1 MTPML
6 PGHHSP
12 ITAFAPSVQHHSL
25 KWATRG
31 NSFVAPAVLR
41 TQSLHVLQ
49 AQSPLSIIG
58 GAAAKIAAANTDTL
72 STAALTTMFLL
83 ALQYC
88 AQPPLTRRFLN
99 GRANKKGITM
109 VEGEI
114 MLFVYSIY
122 GLTTWSIIFNSL
134 LFYHVPI
141 KRDCQDGS
149 FCCFL
154 LELR

>member
-31 NSFVAPAVLR
+31 NSFVAPAVLP

-49 AQSPLSIIG
+49 AESPLSIIG
-58 GAAAKIAAANTDTL
+58 GAAAKITAANTDTL

-88 AQPPLTRRFLN
+88 AQPPLTRRFLD

-114 MLFVYSIY
+114 MLFVQLFNNMVIY
-122 GLTTWSIIFNSL
+122 FQFTVILSCA
-134 LFYHVPI
+134 YQ
-141 KRDCQDGS
+141 KRLS
-149 FCCFL
+149 RWVFL
-154 LELR
+154 LLSS